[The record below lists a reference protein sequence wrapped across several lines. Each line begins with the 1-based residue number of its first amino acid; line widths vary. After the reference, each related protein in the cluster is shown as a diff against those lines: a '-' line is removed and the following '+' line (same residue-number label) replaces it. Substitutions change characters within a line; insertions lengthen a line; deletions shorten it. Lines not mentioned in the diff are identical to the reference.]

1 MIPYINNRPQ
11 NPRLIQYL
19 KNILHYLESLVAAMI
34 FRYPKNKIT
43 VVGVTG
49 TDGKTTTVNLIHH
62 ILTTAGLKTGVISTL
77 SSAHSSSPGRGK
89 LQYFMWQ
96 CYKNKCTHVVLE
108 VTSIGADQHRA
119 SFINFA
125 VGVLTNISNNE
136 HLDYHKSFENYQAAK
151 MKFLLN
157 CPIIVANADDQ
168 SFKFLAD
175 KVTTQKLT
183 SYAVKQKADIEAR
196 KISYQPSGSS
206 FETKGS
212 LYQTKLIGEFNIH
225 NCLAAIAAAKELGID
240 DETIKKALKTFERPS
255 GRMEVVVS
263 EPFTIMVDFAHTP
276 QAFEKILPVAK
287 SLTKNNGKLIHVF
300 GTTGSRD
307 KSKRPMMASVAA
319 KFDDQ
324 IILTHEDTYLEDPK
338 KIIATLE
345 KSLIEIGFSKYKS
358 VFDRKE
364 AIESAIN
371 MAKKG
376 DVIIITGVGHQ
387 KSLNIGG
394 KEVPWSDQKAA
405 SEIFAARKS

>member
-11 NPRLIQYL
+11 NPRFIQFL
-19 KNILHYLESLVAAMI
+19 KNILHYLESLVAALI
-34 FRYPKNKIT
+34 FRYPKEKIT

-49 TDGKTTTVNLIHH
+49 TDGKTTTVNLLHH
-62 ILTTAGLKTGVISTL
+62 ILTSAGLKVGVISTL
-77 SSAHSSSPGRGK
+77 SSAHASSPGRGK

-108 VTSIGADQHRA
+108 VTSIGAAQYRT
-119 SFINFA
+119 SFIDFSI
-125 VGVLTNISNNE
+125 GILTNISNNE
-136 HLDYHKSFENYQAAK
+136 HLDYHKTFENYQSAK
-151 MKFLLN
+151 IKFLLS

-168 SFKFLAD
+168 SYPALAE
-175 KVTTQKLT
+175 KVTTQKLV
-183 SYAVKQKADIEAR
+183 SYGIKQKADIEAR
-196 KISYQPSGSS
+196 KIVYQPG
-206 FETKGS
+206 GS
-212 LYQTKLIGEFNIH
+212 LFESKGISLQTKLVGDFNIH

-240 DETIKKALKTFERPS
+240 DEIIKKALKSFERPS

-287 SLTKNNGKLIHVF
+287 TLTKYNGNLIHVF
-300 GTTGSRD
+300 GATGSRD
-307 KSKRPMMASVAA
+307 KGKRPIMASVAA

-345 KSLIEIGFSKYKS
+345 KGLVDVGFKNYQTQ
-358 VFDRKE
+358 FDRKK
-364 AIESAIN
+364 AIETAIN
-371 MAKKG
+371 MAKRG

-394 KEVPWSDQKAA
+394 KEVPWSDQKTV
-405 SEIFAARKS
+405 SEILAARKS